1 MSRSAKVRL
10 TWGGDERTF
19 RLGVGELDELDA
31 LCDIG
36 PGYALALIES
46 AGVHGNWRA
55 KHIRETIRLGLIGGG
70 LDQHV
75 ALRLVKRYVD
85 AKPLGENLTTAAN
98 ILRAA
103 IVGVPDD
110 PVPGLS
116 GEGSNASLS
125 PEGASGSASSTNQEP
140 PSASASPTSKP
151 ALSGSSPTPSKAG
164 DAPTGRRK
172 KASTKTSSTSSA
184 A

>member
-10 TWGGDERTF
+10 SWGGDERTF
-19 RLGVGELDELDA
+19 KLGVGELDEFDA

-55 KHIRETIRLGLIGGG
+55 KHIREAIRLGLIGGG
-70 LDQHV
+70 IDQHQ

-85 AKPLGENLTTAAN
+85 GRPLGENLATAAN

-125 PEGASGSASSTNQEP
+125 PEGASGSDNSTKPEP
-140 PSASASPTSKP
+140 PSASAFATSKTV
-151 ALSGSSPTPSKAG
+151 LSGSSATPSKGG

-172 KASTKTSSTSSA
+172 KASTKASSTASA